1 MDFQCLAPIFSV
13 SFLCRSIV
21 VPGINE
27 VLVKS
32 LYLLLQSQNCLPCQG
47 FLFPRNTLHINE
59 IKRVFIE
66 VMSQAFRLTSLRSVD
81 GCGVADLSS
90 YLAFVLRKAEEKK
103 NKEAFYM
110 KLRLKKSVD
119 LKKSC
124 FFLAGLF
131 YHVMGQLVLL
141 CMMAELVLSG
151 C

>member
-1 MDFQCLAPIFSV
+1 M
-13 SFLCRSIV
+13 
-21 VPGINE
+21 
-27 VLVKS
+27 LVKS

-66 VMSQAFRLTSLRSVD
+66 VMSQAFRLTSFRSVD

-110 KLRLKKSVD
+110 KLGLKKSVD
-119 LKKSC
+119 LKRSC
-124 FFLAGLF
+124 FFFSWVILSCNGSTSFAMYDGRAGFIRLLKMWCSSPPL
-131 YHVMGQLVLL
+131 YCLVSL
-141 CMMAELVLSG
+141 CSQ